1 MRALFI
7 LSCFFTILIN
17 SGINAQQ
24 SESSSANEMDPNAAS
39 YYNDAIQF
47 MKAQQ
52 YQDALKF
59 LDSSLMVS
67 KDYRSYFLQGQAYL
81 KLEQVDNAKKSFNES
96 LKLNPNFEMGWM
108 GSGDAH
114 LAAKEYDLA
123 VNDYKKAAEVSQ
135 NPEVKKNAEESIKRI
150 ANAKAKEDYNKGIA
164 FLKANQFKEAE
175 GSFKAAIATDES
187 FDLAYIGLANAQAAN
202 KDYESAIKSYE
213 KALSLTTD
221 ENLKKSIKVSVSKTY
236 MVAGNNSYKEKKYD
250 ESISWMMKSLEASP
264 SDAAYLGLAKAYIE
278 KQKYKDAGSALD
290 SAKTVQK
297 AVSDGAIAYYTGLVQ
312 LNMGEENQA
321 IESFTEA
328 LTDPTYKK
336 ASQSQ
341 IDYIK
346 AKQKGAK

>member
-1 MRALFI
+1 
-7 LSCFFTILIN
+7 
-17 SGINAQQ
+17 
-24 SESSSANEMDPNAAS
+24 
-39 YYNDAIQF
+39 
-47 MKAQQ
+47 
-52 YQDALKF
+52 
-59 LDSSLMVS
+59 
-67 KDYRSYFLQGQAYL
+67 
-81 KLEQVDNAKKSFNES
+81 
-96 LKLNPNFEMGWM
+96 M

-202 KDYESAIKSYE
+202 KDYEGAIKSYE

>member
-1 MRALFI
+1 MRALVI
-7 LSCFFTILIN
+7 LSILFAFLITPV
-17 SGINAQQ
+17 INAQKTD
-24 SESSSANEMDPNAAS
+24 SSSANEMDPKAAS

-59 LDSSLMVS
+59 LDSSLMIS

-81 KLEQVDNAKKSFNES
+81 KLDQADNAKKSFGEC

-114 LAAKEYDLA
+114 FAAKEYDLA
-123 VNDYKKAAEVSQ
+123 MNDYKKAAEVSQ
-135 NPEVKKNAEESIKRI
+135 NPEVKKNAQEAIIRV
-150 ANAKAKEDYNKGIA
+150 ADARAKEDYNKGLA
-164 FLKANQFKEAE
+164 FLKSNQFNEAE
-175 GSFKAAIATDES
+175 DAFKASIAKNDS
-187 FDLAYIGLANAQAAN
+187 FDLGYIGLATAQAAN
-202 KDYESAIKSYE
+202 KDYEGAIKSYE
-213 KALSLTTD
+213 KALSLTKN
-221 ENLKKSIKVSVSKTY
+221 ENLKKSIKDGLAKTY
-236 MVAGNNSYKEKKYD
+236 IIAGNNAFKEKKYD
-250 ESISWMMKSLEASP
+250 QSISWMMKSLEVSP

-278 KQKYKDAGSALD
+278 KQKYKDAVTALD

-297 AVSDGAIAYYTGLVQ
+297 AISDGAIAYYTGVVQ
-312 LNMGEENQA
+312 LNMGEEKQA

-328 LTDPTYKK
+328 LSDPTYKK